1 MNDMMREIA
10 NFEKI
15 YETYKSNNDNVIVID
30 GIKYFKIIE
39 KYDVC
44 GFQIIAIP
52 NDVLNTA
59 GNMLKDDL
67 GNIFTIGNPVH
78 YKFKDNIPEWYFET
92 SHVMLKDTT
101 VDKIGEYITLVQ

>member
-1 MNDMMREIA
+1 MKDMMREMT

-15 YETYKSNNDNVIVID
+15 YETYKSSNDKVIVID
-30 GIKYFKIIE
+30 EVKYFKIIE

-59 GNMLKDDL
+59 GNILKDDL

-78 YKFKDNIPEWYFET
+78 YTFKDNIPEWYFET
-92 SHVMLKDTT
+92 SHVTLKDTT